1 MNHDYPPLFGR
12 RLARFVAD
20 EGRWRKL
27 CGPWFAKPAP
37 RFFRSKSQVRTRLA
51 PLRGRLSGS

>member
-1 MNHDYPPLFGR
+1 MNYDFPPVFGR
-12 RLARFVAD
+12 RLARFMAD

-37 RFFRSKSQVRTRLA
+37 GFFRAKSQVRIRLA
-51 PLRGRLSGS
+51 PLRRRLLGP